1 MDFLQREF
9 VLVSNLSSFYWK
21 NRIDSDLEGLVY
33 MIDSELNVIKI
44 YNPKT
49 LKAKILAGTPYIY
62 GY

>member
-21 NRIDSDLEGLVY
+21 NRIDSDFEELVY
-33 MIDSELNVIKI
+33 MIDRELNVIKTF
-44 YNPKT
+44 NTKT
-49 LKAKILAGTPYIY
+49 LKTKILVGTPYVY